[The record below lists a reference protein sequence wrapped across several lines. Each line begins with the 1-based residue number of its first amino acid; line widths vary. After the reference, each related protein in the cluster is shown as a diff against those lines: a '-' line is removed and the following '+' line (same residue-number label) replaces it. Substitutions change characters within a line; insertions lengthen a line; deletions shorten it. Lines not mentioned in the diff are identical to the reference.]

1 MSVKSSAGQPEFE
14 KLLQVES
21 IVDLWIVSYDTTA
34 ISSRKYHE
42 LLSLDELERANRF
55 KFDHLADF
63 YTFCRGSLRRILSR
77 YLSTSPQEIQFAY
90 GNMGKPSVAKESAI
104 DFNISHSGDLFVCA
118 ITNGQLVGVDIE
130 QIRPLRDIPSIAKN
144 FFSPVEQ
151 SHLVDM
157 GEEHRTLAFYE
168 CWTRKEA
175 VIKATGEGL
184 SRSLDSF
191 DVAFG
196 PGVAPKLKRLDDD
209 RAPSWQMHSFEPRP
223 GYAGALASPLSWQ
236 TLRLYEE

>member
-1 MSVKSSAGQPEFE
+1 MLEKSSTRRPEFE

-42 LLSLDELERANRF
+42 LLSHDELQRANRF
-55 KFDHLADF
+55 KFDHLGDF

-77 YLSTSPQEIQFAY
+77 YLSTSPQDIQFTY
-90 GNMGKPSVAKESAI
+90 GNMGKPSLAKESTI
-104 DFNISHSGDLFVCA
+104 EFNASHSGDLFACA
-118 ITNGQLVGVDIE
+118 VTSGQLVGVDVE

-144 FFSPVEQ
+144 FFSPAEH
-151 SHLVDM
+151 SHIVGLD
-157 GEEHRTLAFYE
+157 EEHRTLAFYE

-175 VIKATGEGL
+175 VIKATGQGL
-184 SRSLDSF
+184 SRPLDSF
-191 DVAFG
+191 EVAFG
-196 PGVAPKLKRLDDD
+196 PGVAAKLKRLDDD
-209 RAPSWQMHSFEPRP
+209 HAPAWQMHSFEPRP
-223 GYAGALASPLSWQ
+223 GYVGALASPLSWQ

>member
-1 MSVKSSAGQPEFE
+1 MLVKSSTGRPEFE

-34 ISSRKYHE
+34 LSSRKYHE
-42 LLSLDELERANRF
+42 LLSHDELERANRF

-77 YLSTSPQEIQFAY
+77 YLSTSPREIQFAY
-90 GNMGKPSVAKESAI
+90 GNMGKPSLAKESKI
-104 DFNISHSGDLFVCA
+104 DFNVSHSGDLFVCA
-118 ITNGQLVGVDIE
+118 ITNGQLVGVDVE

-144 FFSPVEQ
+144 FFSPAEQ

-157 GEEHRTLAFYE
+157 AEEYRTLAFYE

-175 VIKATGEGL
+175 VIKATGQGL
-184 SRSLDSF
+184 SRPLDSF

-196 PGVAPKLKRLDDD
+196 PGVAAKLKRLDDD
-209 RAPSWQMHSFEPRP
+209 HAPAWQMHSFEPRP
-223 GYAGALASPLSWQ
+223 GYVGALASPFSWQ